1 MSIIDGFFS
10 LFYKLEMSTL
20 PLLTDCLRLIAL
32 HLDNVDIDAMSCVC
46 RQFNRAISSN
56 EFWKAK
62 IEKDF
67 GIPVTKITTISEKY
81 ALPHP
86 SARTY
91 YHRYATTRTIDAL
104 IRTWISDED
113 MTRFYSA
120 MVRFFRKGGPEMN
133 WNLTK
138 NQRRYRR
145 ICRMHRP
152 SRPNDIWIYGRANT
166 GKTAFMRFLINSI
179 GGFVFISDDPWSY

>member
-1 MSIIDGFFS
+1 MSA
-10 LFYKLEMSTL
+10 L

-81 ALPHP
+81 TLPHP

-91 YHRYATTRTIDAL
+91 YHRYATTRPIDDL
-104 IRTWISDED
+104 IRTWISKED
-113 MTRFYSA
+113 IPRFYLA
-120 MVRFFRKGGPEMN
+120 MVILP
-133 WNLTK
+133 
-138 NQRRYRR
+138 
-145 ICRMHRP
+145 
-152 SRPNDIWIYGRANT
+152 
-166 GKTAFMRFLINSI
+166 
-179 GGFVFISDDPWSY
+179 